1 MNSRQG
7 GQGTGEGPRVSPR
20 HQGEEGA
27 PGREGRDPLPR
38 LTGHEG
44 PPRGSGQ
51 TAGSLRAGRRG
62 AGRASSAEPVGST
75 YFSGG
80 HRPCTSHH
88 PHRSHI
94 FAPGGVM
101 APDEGGNGTAPR
113 FREAATK
120 WGRGTFSEETPPE
133 GKRGSIRNPRC
144 RPLYRSV
151 PGLPQ
156 PLPLSERLPKRASV
170 MKGFCVPG
178 DTVRRF
184 MWVTPPPST
193 TYKAGAAGTSIF
205 QMVRLRPGGVNSL
218 ACGHKA
224 GGDGAVV
231 PDSAACPESRRLLP
245 VADPGP
251 AASWAVFLHSSPFF
265 YLSLFPSARPAFSR
279 KHHSLL
285 TRDVGLVGGLT
296 ALAAPSEGKG
306 FCPLQQYLNLTNTS

>member
-1 MNSRQG
+1 MRG
-7 GQGTGEGPRVSPR
+7 A
-20 HQGEEGA
+20 GA
-27 PGREGRDPLPR
+27 PGGPLLLSRWIRPVSREVTGPAHRITHTGVTLSPQGASWPQMREAMALLPVSER
-38 LTGHEG
+38 
-44 PPRGSGQ
+44 Q
-51 TAGSLRAGRRG
+51 RR
-62 AGRASSAEPVGST
+62 
-75 YFSGG
+75 SGG
-80 HRPCTSHH
+80 
-88 PHRSHI
+88 
-94 FAPGGVM
+94 
-101 APDEGGNGTAPR
+101 
-113 FREAATK
+113 
-120 WGRGTFSEETPPE
+120 WGTFSEETPPE

-170 MKGFCVPG
+170 MKDFCVPG
-178 DTVRRF
+178 NTVRSF

-296 ALAAPSEGKG
+296 ALAAPSEGRG